1 MNMLFYYKIDS
12 KEYNI
17 EFNFKENSENLLKI
31 DKYEDDY
38 YLNKLKSRDNLKKY
52 DKKQYIKFYNFLN
65 FCIINNI
72 DVELGF

>member
-12 KEYNI
+12 IEYRI
-17 EFNFKENSENLLKI
+17 EFKFKDNSENLLKI

-38 YLNKLKSRDNLKKY
+38 YLNKLKSKDNLKKFN
-52 DKKQYIKFYNFLN
+52 KNMYIKFYNFLN